1 MAWSIKKDYYVN
13 LFFIKNEKILYL
25 IDFPNKE
32 RRGIVPSSI
41 KDFNETISIIENEI
55 ISLLKEKI
63 ERLENENIGLQQQ
76 RKK

>member
-1 MAWSIKKDYYVN
+1 MESISKEEIIEALKCAKEIAQHNTQLINEKKD
-13 LFFIKNEKILYL
+13 
-25 IDFPNKE
+25 
-32 RRGIVPSSI
+32 
-41 KDFNETISIIENEI
+41 KDEI